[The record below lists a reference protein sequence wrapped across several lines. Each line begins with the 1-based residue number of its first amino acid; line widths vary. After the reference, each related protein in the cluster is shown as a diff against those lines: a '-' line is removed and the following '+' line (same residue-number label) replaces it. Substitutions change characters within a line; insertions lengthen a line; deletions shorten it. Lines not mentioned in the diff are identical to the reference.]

1 MCYSLALSS
10 NAQICLA
17 CFKGFVEIWDLQ
29 NQILIR
35 YDLGEGLTVR
45 CLGKPVSLSGQRF
58 PALCGRIRGVC
69 EENIWWGGTPGGF
82 LGPELPSV

>member
-1 MCYSLALSS
+1 MCYSLAISS

-35 YDLGEGLTVR
+35 CDPEAGGGLMVR
-45 CLGKPVSLSGQRF
+45 GLGKHVSLSGPPF
-58 PALCGRIRGVC
+58 PLCVAG
-69 EENIWWGGTPGGF
+69 
-82 LGPELPSV
+82 LGEPVWRT